1 MATQEV
7 LELLN
12 RFERSSLYTMKLST
26 RAFSLEFSRGAV
38 TPPPA
43 PVQPEPQAVPDADT
57 AITSPLAGVFYAAAA
72 PDAQP
77 YVRVGDT
84 VSKGQTLC
92 LLEAMKM
99 MNEVPA
105 PCDCAITQVL
115 AENGALAAYG
125 GPLFR
130 YMPC

>member
-1 MATQEV
+1 MTNQEV

-12 RFERSSLYTMKLST
+12 RFECGSLYTMKLST
-26 RAFSLEFSRGAV
+26 GSFSLELSRGAG
-38 TPPPA
+38 TPSPA
-43 PVQPEPQAVPDADT
+43 PVRPEPQALPDADA

-77 YVRVGDT
+77 YVRVRDT

-92 LLEAMKM
+92 LLEAIKM

-105 PCDCAITQVL
+105 PCDCVITQVL
-115 AENGALAAYG
+115 AEDGALTAYG
-125 GPLFR
+125 EPLFR
-130 YMPC
+130 YRLC

>member
-1 MATQEV
+1 MTNQEV

-26 RAFSLEFSRGAV
+26 GSFSLEFSRGAV

-43 PVQPEPQAVPDADT
+43 PVQPKPQAVPDADA
-57 AITSPLAGVFYAAAA
+57 AITSPLAGVFYAAPA

-99 MNEVPA
+99 MNKVPA
-105 PCDCAITQVL
+105 PRDCVITQVM
-115 AENGALAAYG
+115 AEDGALAAYG
-125 GPLFR
+125 EPLFR
-130 YMPC
+130 YRPC

>member
-1 MATQEV
+1 MINQEV
-7 LELLN
+7 LELLD
-12 RFERSSLYTMKLST
+12 RFERISLYTMKLST
-26 RAFSLEFSRGAV
+26 GSFSLELSRGAG
-38 TPPPA
+38 TTSPA
-43 PVQPEPQAVPDADT
+43 LVQPERQALPDTDA

-72 PDAQP
+72 PDAQL

-105 PCDCAITQVL
+105 PCDCVITQVL
-115 AENGALAAYG
+115 AEDGSLAAYG
-125 GPLFR
+125 EPLFR
-130 YMPC
+130 YRPC

>member
-1 MATQEV
+1 MTNQEV

-12 RFERSSLYTMKLST
+12 RFECGSLYTMKLST
-26 RAFSLEFSRGAV
+26 GSFSLELSRGAV
-38 TPPPA
+38 TPTPA
-43 PVQPEPQAVPDADT
+43 PVQPQALPDADT

-105 PCDCAITQVL
+105 PCDCVITQVL
-115 AENGALAAYG
+115 AEDGALAAYG
-125 GPLFR
+125 EPLFR
-130 YMPC
+130 YRPC

>member
-1 MATQEV
+1 MTNQEV
-7 LELLN
+7 LELLD
-12 RFERSSLYTMKLST
+12 RTMKLS
-26 RAFSLEFSRGAV
+26 AGSFSLELSRGAV
-38 TPPPA
+38 TPTQA
-43 PVQPEPQAVPDADT
+43 PVQPKPQAMPDADA
-57 AITSPLAGVFYAAAA
+57 AITSPLAGVFYVAAA

-105 PCDCAITQVL
+105 PCDCVITQVL
-115 AENGALAAYG
+115 AEDGALAAYG
-125 GPLFR
+125 EPLFR
-130 YMPC
+130 YRPC

>member
-1 MATQEV
+1 MTNQEV

-12 RFERSSLYTMKLST
+12 RFERSSLYTMRLST
-26 RAFSLEFSRGAV
+26 GAFSLELSRGAV
-38 TPPPA
+38 TPTPA
-43 PVQPEPQAVPDADT
+43 PVQPKPLAMPDA
-57 AITSPLAGVFYAAAA
+57 AITSPLAGVFYAAPA
-72 PDAQP
+72 PDAQL

-105 PCDCAITQVL
+105 PCECVITQVL
-115 AENGALAAYG
+115 AEDGALAAYSE
-125 GPLFR
+125 PLFR
-130 YMPC
+130 YRPC